1 MKNQIILLLLL
12 IVSSFML
19 DGCAVRSPH
28 ARPTLAH
35 PPASVPSALSAP
47 AVDVFPHNKTPP
59 RKTKMKSIL
68 AHLRL
73 GLTEKTVH
81 RRVGRPDEGITSPL
95 FNSGWTYDTDAY
107 RCADGTLWVEY
118 ADSPP
123 TREPDTARVTCIAG
137 PTFDIGVCRP

>member
-1 MKNQIILLLLL
+1 
-12 IVSSFML
+12 ML
-19 DGCAVRSPH
+19 NGCAVRSPH
-28 ARPTLAH
+28 AQLTLAH
-35 PPASVPSALSAP
+35 APASVPSALSAP

-81 RRVGRPDEGITSPL
+81 RRVGQPDEGITSPL
-95 FNSGWTYDTDAY
+95 SMAGWTYDTDAY

>member
-19 DGCAVRSPH
+19 DGCAVRLPK
-28 ARPTLAH
+28 AH
-35 PPASVPSALSAP
+35 PALVHTPASAP
-47 AVDVFPHNKTPP
+47 VVRSVTR

-73 GLTEKTVH
+73 GLTQKTVH
-81 RRVGRPDEGITSPL
+81 RRVGRADEVFITPL
-95 FNSGWTYDTDAY
+95 FNSGWYYRSDAY
-107 RCADGTLWVEY
+107 HCADGTLWIEY

-123 TREPDTARVTCIAG
+123 TQEESAGRVTCIAG